1 MADTLARLR
10 ELNAEIDSRDPD
22 LAQEVQA
29 KRTSAQSEVAFE
41 TERRIADPEVLES
54 ADALEAQGAM
64 ELESI
69 IFFTKRPVLDIKH
82 DVAELTFAD
91 AESEVWRSRLQT
103 ASARMANAARAIGR
117 IELEGH
123 DEFAWVGTGWLVD
136 RDVVVTNRHVALTF
150 SQRSGDRFVFR
161 PGWDRPHIDAS
172 IDFVEEF
179 DNPSESAFVLKQVL
193 YIEEE
198 GDGPDLAFLRA
209 EAAPG
214 KALADPIALSTKTK
228 PNGFVA
234 AIGYPARDPRIP
246 DPVQMDRIFFG
257 RYDKKRLAP
266 GEILGVAPAALRHDC
281 STLGGNSGS
290 AIVALAT
297 GEAVGLHF
305 GGTFLTANR
314 AVPSVVVRERL
325 DAVLGG
331 RPIRP
336 PRPPQPGPR
345 PESPPPAVT
354 AAEPT
359 STAVT
364 YVIPLRVTV
373 DVGAAQIEPTT
384 VTVSPSGGPGPSA
397 SEQTT
402 FSAEIPAEQLAG
414 RQGYVETFLG
424 TGDLKV
430 VLPKVT
436 KDKADVLTFGNN
448 EHVLNYEHFS
458 VVMSGSRRMC
468 RFSAVNIDGT
478 QEQLGLKRPGWR
490 RDSRIG
496 HDEQI
501 RDECYGDAPKFAR
514 GHMTRREDP
523 IWGDDETA
531 ANGNAD
537 SMHVTNVCPQMQ
549 TFNAGTWLQLESY
562 ALENAREADQKISV
576 FTGPFFTPDDI
587 TRDGVLIPAEYW
599 KIIAFVHDDTGKLCA
614 TGYTQ
619 SQKDH
624 ITRGERSDGGITET
638 EFVFGEFETYQ
649 HRIADIQSRTGLS
662 FGRLAKVDAYV
673 EPEGLRAQPIRG
685 ANDIVY
691 TGGS

>member
-22 LAQEVQA
+22 LAKEVQA
-29 KRTSAQSEVAFE
+29 KRTSAESEVAFE

-54 ADALEAQGAM
+54 AAALEAQGAM

-103 ASARMANAARAIGR
+103 ASDRMAHAARAIGR

-193 YIEEE
+193 YIEEQ

-214 KALADPIALSTKTK
+214 TQLADPIALSTKTK
-228 PNGFVA
+228 PDGFVA

-246 DPVQMDRIFFG
+246 DPVQMDRIFNG

-266 GEILGVAPAALRHDC
+266 GEILEGTPAASLSHDC

-325 DAVLGG
+325 DAALSG
-331 RPIRP
+331 RTIRP
-336 PRPPQPGPR
+336 PRQPQQEPR
-345 PESPPPAVT
+345 PETPPPPVVV
-354 AAEPT
+354 AAPPA
-359 STAVT
+359 STGVT
-364 YVIPLRVTV
+364 YVIPLRVTL
-373 DVGAAQIEPTT
+373 DVGTPQIETTT
-384 VTVSPSGGPGPSA
+384 VTTGPITA
-397 SEQTT
+397 SEQTA
-402 FSAEIPAEQLAG
+402 FSAEIPASQLAG
-414 RQGYVETFLG
+414 RQGYVDTFLG

-430 VLPKVT
+430 PLPRVT
-436 KDKADVLTFGNN
+436 KDKADILTFGNN
-448 EHVLNYEHFS
+448 EHVLKYEHFS
-458 VVMSGSRRMC
+458 VVMTKSRRMC

-501 RDECYGDAPKFAR
+501 RDECYGDPPKFAR

-523 IWGDDETA
+523 IWGDDESA

-549 TFNAGTWLQLESY
+549 TFNAGTWLDLESY
-562 ALENAREADQKISV
+562 ALDNAREADMKISV

-587 TRDGVLIPAEYW
+587 TRDGVRIPAEYW
-599 KIIAFVHDDTGKLCA
+599 KIIAFIHDDTGKLCA

-624 ITRGERSDGGITET
+624 ITGGERSDGGITET
-638 EFVFGEFETYQ
+638 EMVFGEFETYQ
-649 HRIADIQSRTGLS
+649 RRIADIQSRAGLS
-662 FGRLAKVDAYV
+662 FGRLAKVDAFV
-673 EPEGLRAQPIRG
+673 EREGLGAQPIRG

-691 TGGS
+691 TGGA

>member
-1 MADTLARLR
+1 
-10 ELNAEIDSRDPD
+10 
-22 LAQEVQA
+22 
-29 KRTSAQSEVAFE
+29 
-41 TERRIADPEVLES
+41 
-54 ADALEAQGAM
+54 
-64 ELESI
+64 
-69 IFFTKRPVLDIKH
+69 VLDIKH

-91 AESEVWRSRLQT
+91 AESEVWRARLQT
-103 ASARMANAARAIGR
+103 ASDRMAHAARAIGR

-179 DNPSESAFVLKQVL
+179 DNPLESPFVLKQVL
-193 YIEEE
+193 YIEEV

-214 KALADPIALSTKTK
+214 KVLADPIALSTKTK
-228 PNGFVA
+228 PDGFVA

-246 DPVQMDRIFFG
+246 DPVQMDRIFSG

-290 AIVALAT
+290 AIVALST

-314 AVPSVVVRERL
+314 AVPSVVIRERL
-325 DAVLGG
+325 DAVLSG
-331 RPIRP
+331 RPIRL
-336 PRPPQPGPR
+336 PRPPQQEPR
-345 PESPPPAVT
+345 PESPPPTVAVAT
-354 AAEPT
+354 P
-359 STAVT
+359 STTGVT
-364 YVIPLRVTV
+364 YVIPLRVTLE
-373 DVGAAQIEPTT
+373 VGAPQIETTT
-384 VTVSPSGGPGPSA
+384 VTVSPSGGPGA
-397 SEQTT
+397 AAEQTT
-402 FSAEIPAEQLAG
+402 FSDEIPVEQLAG
-414 RQGYVETFLG
+414 RPGYVDTFLG
-424 TGDLKV
+424 TGDFKV
-430 VLPKVT
+430 ALPRVT
-436 KDKADVLTFGNN
+436 KDKADILTFGDN
-448 EHVLNYEHFS
+448 EHVLKYEHFS
-458 VVMSGSRRMC
+458 AVMSKSRRMC

-478 QEQLGLKRPGWR
+478 QEKLGLTRPGWR
-490 RDSRIG
+490 RDGRIG
-496 HDEQI
+496 KNEQI
-501 RDECYGDAPKFAR
+501 LDECYGNAPKFAR

-523 IWGDDETA
+523 IWGDDESA

-549 TFNAGTWLQLESY
+549 TFNAGTWLDLESY
-562 ALENAREADQKISV
+562 ALDNARDDDMKISV
-576 FTGPFFTPDDI
+576 FTGPFLTPDDI
-587 TRDGVLIPAEYW
+587 TRDGVRIPAEYW
-599 KIIAFVHDDTGKLCA
+599 KIIAFIHDDTGKLCA

-624 ITRGERSDGGITET
+624 ITET
-638 EFVFGEFETYQ
+638 ELVFGEFETYQ

-662 FGRLAKVDAYV
+662 FGRLAKVDAFV
-673 EPEGLRAQPIRG
+673 EREGLGGQPIRG

-691 TGGS
+691 TGGA

>member
-29 KRTSAQSEVAFE
+29 KRTSAESQVNFE
-41 TERRIADPEVLES
+41 TEARIADPEVLES

-91 AESEVWRSRLQT
+91 AESEVWRARLQT
-103 ASARMANAARAIGR
+103 ASDRMAHAARAIGR

-179 DNPSESAFVLKQVL
+179 DNPLESPFVLKQVL
-193 YIEEE
+193 YIEEV

-214 KALADPIALSTKTK
+214 KVLADPIALSTKTK
-228 PNGFVA
+228 PDGFVA

-246 DPVQMDRIFFG
+246 DPVQMDRIFSG

-290 AIVALAT
+290 AIVALST

-314 AVPSVVVRERL
+314 AVPSVAIRERL
-325 DAVLGG
+325 DAVLSG
-331 RPIRP
+331 RPIRL
-336 PRPPQPGPR
+336 PRPSQPEPR
-345 PESPPPAVT
+345 PESPPPTVAV
-354 AAEPT
+354 AAP
-359 STAVT
+359 STTGVT
-364 YVIPLRVTV
+364 YVIPLRVTL
-373 DVGAAQIEPTT
+373 DVGAPQIETTT
-384 VTVSPSGGPGPSA
+384 VTVSPSGGPGA
-397 SEQTT
+397 AAEQTT
-402 FSAEIPAEQLAG
+402 FSDEIPVEQLAG
-414 RQGYVETFLG
+414 RQGYVDTFLG
-424 TGDLKV
+424 TGDFKV
-430 VLPKVT
+430 ALPRVT
-436 KDKADVLTFGNN
+436 KDKADILTFGDN
-448 EHVLNYEHFS
+448 EHVLKYEHFS
-458 VVMSGSRRMC
+458 VVMSKSRRMC

-478 QEQLGLKRPGWR
+478 QEKLGLTRPGWR
-490 RDSRIG
+490 RDGRIG
-496 HDEQI
+496 KNEQI
-501 RDECYGDAPKFAR
+501 LDECYGNAPKFAR

-523 IWGDDETA
+523 IWGDDESA

-549 TFNAGTWLQLESY
+549 TFNAGTWLDLESY
-562 ALENAREADQKISV
+562 ALDNARDDDMKVSV
-576 FTGPFFTPDDI
+576 FTGPFSTPDDI
-587 TRDGVLIPAEYW
+587 TRNGVRIPAEYW
-599 KIIAFVHDDTGKLCA
+599 KIIAFIHDDTGKLCA

-624 ITRGERSDGGITET
+624 ITET
-638 EFVFGEFETYQ
+638 ELVFGEFETYQ

-662 FGRLAKVDAYV
+662 FGRLAKVDAFV
-673 EPEGLRAQPIRG
+673 EREGLGAQPIRG

-691 TGGS
+691 TAGA

>member
-10 ELNAEIDSRDPD
+10 ELNAEIDSRDPV
-22 LAQEVQA
+22 LAKEVQG
-29 KRTSAQSEVAFE
+29 KRASAESEVE
-41 TERRIADPEVLES
+41 SRMADLEGLEVLKP

-91 AESEVWRSRLQT
+91 AESEVWRGRLQT
-103 ASARMANAARAIGR
+103 ASDRMAKAARAIGR

-136 RDVVVTNRHVALTF
+136 RDVVVTNRHVARTF
-150 SQRSGDRFVFR
+150 SERSGDRFVFR
-161 PGWDRPHIDAS
+161 AGWDRPHIDAS

-228 PNGFVA
+228 PDGFVA

-246 DPVQMDRIFFG
+246 DPVQMDRIFSG

-266 GEILGVAPAALRHDC
+266 GEILGVATAALRHDC

-331 RPIRP
+331 RPIRL
-336 PRPPQPGPR
+336 PRPPQRDPR

-354 AAEPT
+354 AAEPA

-373 DVGAAQIEPTT
+373 DVGAPQIDATT
-384 VTVSPSGGPGPSA
+384 VTVSPNGGRSG

-402 FSAEIPAEQLAG
+402 FSDEIPAAQLAS
-414 RQGYVETFLG
+414 RQGYVDTFLG

-430 VLPKVT
+430 ALPKVT
-436 KDKADVLTFGNN
+436 KDKADVLST
-448 EHVLNYEHFS
+448 
-458 VVMSGSRRMC
+458 
-468 RFSAVNIDGT
+468 
-478 QEQLGLKRPGWR
+478 
-490 RDSRIG
+490 
-496 HDEQI
+496 
-501 RDECYGDAPKFAR
+501 
-514 GHMTRREDP
+514 
-523 IWGDDETA
+523 
-531 ANGNAD
+531 
-537 SMHVTNVCPQMQ
+537 
-549 TFNAGTWLQLESY
+549 
-562 ALENAREADQKISV
+562 
-576 FTGPFFTPDDI
+576 
-587 TRDGVLIPAEYW
+587 
-599 KIIAFVHDDTGKLCA
+599 
-614 TGYTQ
+614 
-619 SQKDH
+619 
-624 ITRGERSDGGITET
+624 
-638 EFVFGEFETYQ
+638 
-649 HRIADIQSRTGLS
+649 
-662 FGRLAKVDAYV
+662 
-673 EPEGLRAQPIRG
+673 LR
-685 ANDIVY
+685 
-691 TGGS
+691 

>member
-1 MADTLARLR
+1 MADILARLR
-10 ELNAEIDSRDPD
+10 ELNAEKDSRDPD
-22 LAQEVQA
+22 LARELQA
-29 KRTSAQSEVAFE
+29 KRASLESEVAAE
-41 TERRIADPEVLES
+41 TERRIDDPEVLES
-54 ADALEAQGAM
+54 PEALQAQGAS

-69 IFFTKRPVLDIKH
+69 IHFTGRPVLDIKH
-82 DVAELTFAD
+82 DAAELIFATD
-91 AESEVWRSRLQT
+91 LDSDTWRDRLQP
-103 ASARMANAARAIGR
+103 ASDRLANAARSIGR

-136 RDVVVTNRHVALTF
+136 RDVVVTNRHVARTF

-161 PGWDRPHIDAS
+161 PGWDRAHIDAS

-179 DNPSESAFVLKQVL
+179 DNPSESSFVLKQVL
-193 YIEEE
+193 YIEED

-214 KALADPIALSTKTK
+214 RALADPIALSTKTK
-228 PNGFVA
+228 PDGFVA

-246 DPVQMDRIFFG
+246 DPVKMDRIFLG

-305 GGTFLTANR
+305 GGTFLTSNR
-314 AVPSVVVRERL
+314 AVPSVVIRERL
-325 DAVLGG
+325 DAVLSG

-336 PRPPQPGPR
+336 PRQPQPDPR
-345 PESPPPAVT
+345 PETPSPAV
-354 AAEPT
+354 AVAVAEPSAAT
-359 STAVT
+359 GVT
-364 YVIPLRVTV
+364 YVIPLRVTF
-373 DVGAAQIEPTT
+373 DIGAPQIETTT
-384 VTVSPSGGPGPSA
+384 VTVSPGPA
-397 SEQTT
+397 AVEQTA
-402 FSAEIPAEQLAG
+402 FSAEIPAAQLAA
-414 RQGYVETFLG
+414 RQGYVDTFLG
-424 TGDLKV
+424 AGDLKV
-430 VLPKVT
+430 ALPRVT
-436 KDKADVLTFGNN
+436 KDKADVLVFVDN
-448 EHVLNYEHFS
+448 EHVLKYEHFS
-458 VVMSGSRRMC
+458 VVMSRSRRMC
-468 RFSAVNIDGT
+468 RYSAVNIDGT

-496 HDEQI
+496 RDEQI

-523 IWGDDETA
+523 IWGDDQSA

-537 SMHVTNVCPQMQ
+537 SMHVTNACPQMQ
-549 TFNAGTWLQLESY
+549 TFNAGTWLDLESY
-562 ALENAREADQKISV
+562 ALDNARDADQKISV

-599 KIIAFVHDDTGKLCA
+599 KIIAFVHDDTGELCA

-624 ITRGERSDGGITET
+624 ITET

-649 HRIADIQSRTGLS
+649 RRIADIQSRVGLS
-662 FGRLAKVDAYV
+662 FGRLSKVDAYV
-673 EPEGLRAQPIRG
+673 EPEGFGAQPIRG

-691 TGGS
+691 TGGGG

>member
-1 MADTLARLR
+1 MADILARLR

-22 LAQEVQA
+22 LAQEVEA
-29 KRTSAQSEVAFE
+29 KRISPEFE
-41 TERRIADPEVLES
+41 TESRMADLEGLES
-54 ADALEAQGAM
+54 TDALPDQSAM

-69 IFFTKRPVLDIKH
+69 IFFTKRPVLDIKN

-103 ASARMANAARAIGR
+103 ASDRMAHAARAIGR

-136 RDVVVTNRHVALTF
+136 HDVVVTNRHVALTF

-179 DNPSESAFVLKQVL
+179 DNASESAFVLKQVL
-193 YIEEE
+193 YIEDA

-214 KALADPIALSTKTK
+214 TKLADPIALSTKSK
-228 PNGFVA
+228 PDGFVA

-246 DPVQMDRIFFG
+246 DPVQMDRIFNG

-266 GEILGVAPAALRHDC
+266 GEILGVAAAALRHDC

-331 RPIRP
+331 RTIRP
-336 PRPPQPGPR
+336 PRPPQPGPG
-345 PESPPPAVT
+345 PESPSPAAPV
-354 AAEPT
+354 AAPT

-364 YVIPLRVTV
+364 YVIPLRVTL
-373 DVGAAQIEPTT
+373 DVGAPQIEPTT
-384 VTVSPSGGPGPSA
+384 ITVSPGPA
-397 SEQTT
+397 TEQTT
-402 FSAEIPAEQLAG
+402 FSDEIPVEQLAG
-414 RQGYVETFLG
+414 RQGYVDTFLG

-430 VLPKVT
+430 ALPRIT
-436 KDKADVLTFGNN
+436 KDKADVLTFGDDN
-448 EHVLNYEHFS
+448 EHVLKYEHFS
-458 VVMSGSRRMC
+458 VVMSRSRRMC

-478 QEQLGLKRPGWR
+478 QEKMGLTRPGWR
-490 RDSRIG
+490 RDGRIG
-496 HDEQI
+496 KNEQI
-501 RDECYGDAPKFAR
+501 VDECYGNAPKFAR

-523 IWGDDETA
+523 IWGDDESA

-562 ALENAREADQKISV
+562 ALDNARDDDMKISV

-587 TRDGVLIPAEYW
+587 TRDGVRIPAEYW
-599 KIIAFVHDDTGKLCA
+599 KIIAFIHDDTGELCA

-624 ITRGERSDGGITET
+624 ITET
-638 EFVFGEFETYQ
+638 ELVFGEFKTYQ
-649 HRIADIQSRTGLS
+649 CRIADIRSRVGLS
-662 FGRLAKVDAYV
+662 FGRLAKVDAFV
-673 EPEGLRAQPIRG
+673 EREGLGPQPIRG
-685 ANDIVY
+685 ADDIVY
-691 TGGS
+691 TGGG